1 MNARLESNNVR
12 EYLQELGDCLLS
24 IPEAGGRISPKTKEK
39 SDLEKRSYILLNR
52 LLTEERGYNRS
63 MLCVGS
69 PWVH

>member
-24 IPEAGGRISPKTKEK
+24 IPEAGGRISPKTQEK
-39 SDLEKRSYILLNR
+39 IDLGKRSYILLNR
-52 LLTEERGYNRS
+52 LLTEEHGYDRR